1 MNKLKTTLFLF
12 VISLSSFAQQRPR
25 NVIFMIGDGMGV
37 SQISTAI
44 HFKGSPSAFEQF
56 QHVGFVKTSSA
67 VQKVTDSAGAA
78 TAYATGQKSFNRAI
92 SVNTDSVAIPT
103 ILEQLE
109 AKNFA
114 TGLIS
119 ICSIT
124 DATPACF
131 YAHATDRG
139 MHEGIAAQL
148 PASGVDFVAGGGRQY
163 FEQRADGLNYLSDLK
178 NRGYVVD
185 TTVHYDQADAS
196 EKYAYL
202 VHETN
207 LPGRHEGRDD
217 YFPKTVSTALQ
228 YLSGKDENFFLMAEG
243 SYIDWAGHRNDKEM
257 LIAEQLD
264 FDVALQTA
272 IDFVKKDKNTL
283 LIVTADHETG
293 GTAVTKGKTQDQL
306 NVEFVTDQHTA
317 AMVPIFAMGP
327 GAELFQGI
335 YENNEVY
342 HKLKALLDL

>member
-12 VISLSSFAQQRPR
+12 AISFSTIAQQKPQ
-25 NVIFMIGDGMGV
+25 NVIFMIGDGMGL

-56 QHVGFVKTSSA
+56 KHIGFVKTSSA

-139 MHEGIAAQL
+139 QHEIIAAQL

-163 FEQRADGLNYLSDLK
+163 FTSRADGMNYLDDLK
-178 NRGYVVD
+178 KRGYQVD
-185 TTVHYDQADAS
+185 TTVRYDQINS
-196 EKYAYL
+196 SQKYAYL

-217 YFPKTVSTALQ
+217 YFPKTLNTAIQ
-228 YLSGKDENFFLMAEG
+228 YFSGKKENFFLMAEG

-257 LIAEQLD
+257 MIAEQLD
-264 FDVALQTA
+264 FDEALQIA

-293 GTAVTKGKTQDQL
+293 GTAVTKGATQDQL

-317 AMVPIFAMGP
+317 TMVPIFAMGP

-342 HKLKALLDL
+342 HKLRALIDF